1 MFTHSSEG
9 DTRKHSQLELRGGTA
24 METQTR
30 FYFYFLKSFNS
41 IQVRPLRIEANLRAK
56 TKSTVRLKAKTPRL
70 KKNFIIP
77 QLFRSPPRTT
87 QIAKGVWTEL
97 SIPVSLQSR
106 WT

>member
-24 METQTR
+24 METQTC

-56 TKSTVRLKAKTPRL
+56 TKSTVRLKAKKPPL
-70 KKNFIIP
+70 KKEFHNSAALP
-77 QLFRSPPRTT
+77 KPPENNTDR
-87 QIAKGVWTEL
+87 
-97 SIPVSLQSR
+97 
-106 WT
+106 